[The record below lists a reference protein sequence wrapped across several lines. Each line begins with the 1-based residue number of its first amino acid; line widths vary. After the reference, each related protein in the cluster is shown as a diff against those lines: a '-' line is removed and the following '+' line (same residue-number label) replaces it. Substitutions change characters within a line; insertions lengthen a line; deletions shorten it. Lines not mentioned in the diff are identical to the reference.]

1 MADTIG
7 VIAMGEMGS
16 ATARRLHE
24 RGATVITQLAGR
36 SAASAARAEKAGAVA
51 GRDRRRVRPRR
62 RMSSSRSCRR
72 ATRWRW
78 PSGSRR
84 RIKRAGRK
92 TVYVDCNAV
101 SPQTAERI
109 GAALKDTGCIYV
121 DAGIIGPPPGPNS
134 RTIFYASGPGAKE
147 FERLSERGLAIRVMD
162 GPNGAASAMKLS
174 YAGITKGCTAIG
186 SAMML
191 GATRGGTADALLQ
204 ELSESQPM
212 LLNWMRGFV
221 SRMPP
226 KAYRWVAEMEEIAQF
241 QEDDPAAR
249 DMYLGIAKF
258 YQQIADGAGSAEAG
272 RRGRAAQRISSP
284 SAGGEAQ
291 EAAWPRS
298 STLRP
303 RPPSSPARAAASGRR
318 SRSRLPTPGRGS
330 PAWRARRRT
339 RPRKP

>member
-16 ATARRLHE
+16 AVARRLHE

-51 GRDRRRVRPRR
+51 VATDEEFVRRSDAILSIVPPGDAVALAERLGPAIR
-62 RMSSSRSCRR
+62 
-72 ATRWRW
+72 
-78 PSGSRR
+78 
-84 RIKRAGRK
+84 KAGRK
-92 TVYVDCNAV
+92 LLYVDCNAI
-101 SPQTAERI
+101 SPQTAEQI
-109 GAALKDTGCIYV
+109 GKVLVDTGCTYV
-121 DAGIIGPPPGPNS
+121 DAGIIGPPPS
-134 RTIFYASGPGAKE
+134 ATARTIFYASGPGAQG
-147 FERLSERGLAIRVMD
+147 FARLGDHGLTIRVMD

-226 KAYRWVAEMEEIAQF
+226 KAYRWVAEMEEIAKF
-241 QEDDPAAR
+241 QADDPAAR

-258 YQQIADGAGSAEAG
+258 YQQIADALDAPKPGDAVEQLKDFVAERGEGKRKSA
-272 RRGRAAQRISSP
+272 
-284 SAGGEAQ
+284 
-291 EAAWPRS
+291 
-298 STLRP
+298 
-303 RPPSSPARAAASGRR
+303 
-318 SRSRLPTPGRGS
+318 
-330 PAWRARRRT
+330 
-339 RPRKP
+339 

>member
-16 ATARRLHE
+16 GVARRLHE
-24 RGATVITQLAGR
+24 RGATVITQLTGR
-36 SAASAARAEKAGAVA
+36 SAASAARAERAGAIPVSTDEEFVSRADFILSIVPPGDAVA
-51 GRDRRRVRPRR
+51 LAERLAPAV
-62 RMSSSRSCRR
+62 
-72 ATRWRW
+72 
-78 PSGSRR
+78 
-84 RIKRAGRK
+84 KRAARK
-92 TVYVDCNAV
+92 TIYVDCNAV

-109 GAALKDTGCIYV
+109 GIALKDTGCTYV
-121 DAGIIGPPPGPNS
+121 DAGIIGPPPS
-134 RTIFYASGPGAKE
+134 ATARTIFYASGPGAKE
-147 FERLSERGLAIRVMD
+147 FERLAERGLSIRAMD

-241 QEDDPAAR
+241 QQDDPAAR
-249 DMYLGIAKF
+249 DMYLGIARF
-258 YQQIADGAGSAEAG
+258 YKQIAAALEAPKPGDAVAQLNDFCAEPPNAKRKSA
-272 RRGRAAQRISSP
+272 
-284 SAGGEAQ
+284 
-291 EAAWPRS
+291 
-298 STLRP
+298 
-303 RPPSSPARAAASGRR
+303 
-318 SRSRLPTPGRGS
+318 
-330 PAWRARRRT
+330 
-339 RPRKP
+339 

>member
-1 MADTIG
+1 MTTIG

-16 ATARRLHE
+16 ATARRLRE
-24 RGATVITQLAGR
+24 RGATVVTSLAGR
-36 SAASAARAEKAGAVA
+36 SAASAARAEKAGAIPVA
-51 GRDRRRVRPRR
+51 TDDEFVAQADFILSIVPPGDAVALAERLAP
-62 RMSSSRSCRR
+62 
-72 ATRWRW
+72 A
-78 PSGSRR
+78 
-84 RIKRAGRK
+84 IKRVGRK
-92 TVYVDCNAV
+92 TVYLDCNAV

-109 GAALKDTGCIYV
+109 GAVLDGSGCIYV

-134 RTIFYASGPGAKE
+134 RTIFYASGPGAKD
-147 FERLSERGLAIRVMD
+147 FERLADHGLSIRVMD

-226 KAYRWVAEMEEIAQF
+226 KAYRWVAEMEEIALF

-249 DMYLGIAKF
+249 DMYLGIARF
-258 YQQIADGAGSAEAG
+258 YQQIAAALDAPKPGDAVAQLKDFCAEPEKRKSA
-272 RRGRAAQRISSP
+272 
-284 SAGGEAQ
+284 
-291 EAAWPRS
+291 
-298 STLRP
+298 
-303 RPPSSPARAAASGRR
+303 
-318 SRSRLPTPGRGS
+318 
-330 PAWRARRRT
+330 
-339 RPRKP
+339 

>member
-1 MADTIG
+1 MGYAEHRLKNKDEPMADTIG

-16 ATARRLHE
+16 GVARRLHE

-36 SAASAARAEKAGAVA
+36 SAASAARAERAGAVPVST
-51 GRDRRRVRPRR
+51 DEEFVRQADYILSIVPPGDAVALAERL
-62 RMSSSRSCRR
+62 
-72 ATRWRW
+72 A
-78 PSGSRR
+78 PAL
-84 RIKRAGRK
+84 KRAGRK

-101 SPQTAERI
+101 SPQSAERI
-109 GAALKDTGCIYV
+109 GAALDGTGCTYV
-121 DAGIIGPPPGPNS
+121 DAGIIGPPPGPNT

-147 FERLSERGLAIRVMD
+147 FERLSERGLSIRVMD
-162 GPNGAASAMKLS
+162 APNGAASAMKLS

-241 QEDDPAAR
+241 QADDPAAR
-249 DMYLGIAKF
+249 DMYLGIARF
-258 YQQIADGAGSAEAG
+258 YEQIAAAVAEPQPG
-272 RRGRAAQRISSP
+272 DPVAQLEEFC
-284 SAGGEAQ
+284 AE
-291 EAAWPRS
+291 RS
-298 STLRP
+298 D
-303 RPPSSPARAAASGRR
+303 AK
-318 SRSRLPTPGRGS
+318 
-330 PAWRARRRT
+330 
-339 RPRKP
+339 RKTG